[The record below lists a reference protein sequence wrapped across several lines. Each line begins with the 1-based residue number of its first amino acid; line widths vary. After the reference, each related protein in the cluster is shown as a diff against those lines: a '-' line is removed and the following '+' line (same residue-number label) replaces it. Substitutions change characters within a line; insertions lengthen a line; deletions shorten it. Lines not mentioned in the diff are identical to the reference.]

1 MGAVLA
7 IWAGLGVWTVF
18 RGNGAW
24 AWPTFESGMGWL
36 GYGKSAWMSLPED
49 MRRMMPIAG
58 ALAMVGGLAAAL
70 VWPRVGVVMLHS
82 MLGVSMVVGLG
93 LCAMNVARPEW
104 LGALPAKAWVQLVMV
119 LAMVAFG
126 ALLQWQVPPGKTLK
140 QGRPMVVVD

>member
-1 MGAVLA
+1 
-7 IWAGLGVWTVF
+7 
-18 RGNGAW
+18 
-24 AWPTFESGMGWL
+24 
-36 GYGKSAWMSLPED
+36 
-49 MRRMMPIAG
+49 MPIAG

-93 LCAMNVARPEW
+93 SCAMNVARPEW